1 MQTIFSLEP
10 LDINKSIKLRE
21 ILYLLP
27 STAYGY
33 TLTQPQTENK
43 MTWFPQRRQPTWLQR
58 VCESVLKS
66 GPIPQHVA
74 IIMDGNRRF
83 AVKNSMEKFEGH
95 VKGFDKLAETLEW
108 CLDLGITEVTVYA
121 FSIENFK
128 RSPDEVNELME
139 LSRQKFA
146 KLLEERNLIQEHEVC
161 VRIIGDISLLPR
173 DLQELLAEAVSISA
187 NNERAVLNVCFAY
200 TARDDMCNAMRELS
214 EGVKE
219 GLIQQSDISENLL
232 EKCLYTSHSRSVDL
246 LIRTSGE
253 VRLSDFLL
261 WESAYSCL
269 AFVKVLWPEFSIWH
283 LYAAILHYQRNYSKI
298 EIARQNL
305 RIERERLQRESDYQC
320 MLKEETKVCSK
331 AEILPPSN
339 STLIENKNAQVLV
352 QQYGDAR
359 KKREDAF
366 LAYVYNKR
374 AKFIKSL
381 LPTHPVIMPTP
392 PSSMFVVS

>member
-1 MQTIFSLEP
+1 
-10 LDINKSIKLRE
+10 
-21 ILYLLP
+21 
-27 STAYGY
+27 
-33 TLTQPQTENK
+33 
-43 MTWFPQRRQPTWLQR
+43 MTWFPERRQPSWLQR
-58 VCESVLKS
+58 LCEAVLKS

-83 AVKNSMEKFEGH
+83 AVKNSIKKCEGH
-95 VKGFDKLAETLEW
+95 LKGFDKLAETLEW

-128 RSPDEVNELME
+128 RSPDEVNGLME

-146 KLLEERNLIQEHEVC
+146 KLLEERNLIQEHQVC

-187 NNERAVLNVCFAY
+187 NNKRAVLNVCFAY

-214 EGVKE
+214 VGVKE
-219 GLIQQSDISENLL
+219 GLIRKSDISENLL
-232 EKCLYTSHSRSVDL
+232 EKVLYTSHSRSVDL

-298 EIARQNL
+298 QIARQNL
-305 RIERERLQRESDYQC
+305 VIERERLQRESDYQS
-320 MLKEETKVCSK
+320 MLKEETEACSK
-331 AEILPPSN
+331 SEVPTTSEVPVQPTD
-339 STLIENKNAQVLV
+339 STLTYNKNAQALV
-352 QQYGDAR
+352 QQYADAR
-359 KKREDAF
+359 KSREDAF
-366 LAYVYNKR
+366 LTHVYKKR
-374 AKFIKSL
+374 AEYISSL
-381 LPTHPVIMPTP
+381 LPTHPVIVKNTP
-392 PSSMFVVS
+392 ATLIVS